1 VSTQRIARVGKLPPP
16 TIVIPQTDL
25 KSALSETEP
34 LWRKN
39 LERVLQR
46 AQFVLGEELAAFEA
60 EFARATSARFIIGVG
75 SGTDAIE
82 ICLRERGIAS
92 PDREVVTSPL
102 TAPFTGLAV
111 LSAGASVRFAD
122 IDPETLLLDPASVAQ
137 RITSQ
142 TAAIL
147 PIHLYGQPCPLQE
160 FRQFGMPIIQDACQ
174 AHAAKYLGQPLTH
187 YSDWVAYSFYPTK
200 NLGGLGDG
208 GAIATNDPSVAQ
220 RIRILRD
227 GGRCGSHVSTI
238 AGINSRLDDL
248 QCCFLRAFLPYLER
262 WNERR
267 RQLANY
273 YDEILRGCPGIHLL
287 TRLPESVNHLY
298 VVRTERRDQL
308 RQHLL
313 DRGIATGIHYP
324 VPLHLQPAF
333 AGCAARKG
341 DFPYAEQACAEIISL
356 PLWPNMEP
364 SLVEPVAQA
373 VRSFYC

>member
-1 VSTQRIARVGKLPPP
+1 MSTQKIARVDKLASH
-16 TIVIPQTDL
+16 TIAIPQTDL
-25 KSALSETEP
+25 RSALSEAEP

-46 AQFVLGEELAAFEA
+46 AQFILGEELAAFEA
-60 EFARATSARFIIGVG
+60 EFARATNAHFVIGVG

-82 ICLRERGIAS
+82 ICLRERGIVS
-92 PDREVVTSPL
+92 PDREVLTSPL

-122 IDPETLLLDPASVAQ
+122 IDPDTLLLDPASVAQ
-137 RITSQ
+137 RITNR

-147 PIHLYGQPCPLQE
+147 PVHLYGQPCRLQE
-160 FRQFGMPIIQDACQ
+160 FRQFGITIIQDACQ
-174 AHAAKYLGQPLTH
+174 AHAAKYAGQPLTN

-200 NLGGLGDG
+200 NLGSLGDG
-208 GAIATNDPSVAQ
+208 GAIATNDPSIAQ
-220 RIRILRD
+220 RIRMLRD
-227 GGRCGSHVSTI
+227 GGRCGSHVSTA

-248 QCCFLRAFLPYLER
+248 QCCFLRAFLPYLES

-273 YDEILRGCPGIHLL
+273 YDEILRDCPGIRLL
-287 TRLPESVNHLY
+287 TRSPESVNHLY
-298 VVRTERRDQL
+298 VIRTERRDQL

-313 DRGIATGIHYP
+313 DREIATGIHYP

-333 AGCAARKG
+333 AACAARKG
-341 DFPYAEQACAEIISL
+341 EFPHAEQACAEIISL

-364 SLVEPVAQA
+364 PLVERVAQA
-373 VRSFYC
+373 VRSFYR